1 MADDREVSGCRRGST
16 EETTW
21 EQQESV
27 LSDHSG
33 HSADMTPEEV
43 EYSTREAKIGTVEL
57 FSVPIVCL
65 LIEDKERLCLAQIS
79 NTLLRDFSYNE
90 IHNRRVALG
99 ITCLQCTPV
108 QLEILRR
115 TGAMPVSSRRCG
127 LITKREAERLV
138 KSFLEEIPP
147 PRLPDNFSFNVYHS
161 CGWGCQGQFIPSRYN
176 SSRAKCIKCAF
187 CNAYFSPN
195 KFIFHYHK
203 SPNSTY
209 RHPDAANFNSWRR
222 HLLLT
227 DPDPT
232 EKLLHSWEDVK
243 SMFNGGCRKKMST
256 CSTKLPGHSVKPYKI
271 DQSYSPSSL
280 SSMARYEGTSHGPM
294 KVPERAHPAFN
305 LGSQSGTS
313 SIGSYGEML
322 RSFSMHYNPWWKPWY
337 VPNSQVVPV
346 DNSNFML
353 PFNMQENRDVYPNT
367 DELKG
372 RKPRLLPTPT
382 ESATSSACATEKR
395 SVHTDAFNIASIIG
409 NKKPELTYD
418 HDWKYPVSA
427 HEDTRYDARSP
438 TGYDKLERK
447 RKGDNPHRID
457 LEHNR
462 SYASKGIDECIR
474 TKSMK
479 TVPQVTDTETVKPAD
494 GKEEDVDVLSL
505 DEKEMVSFTM
515 DQLQSILTHAKDM
528 RKNTTAG
535 KKAEATVTTDEMEAT
550 KSRPPTAERR

>member
-1 MADDREVSGCRRGST
+1 
-16 EETTW
+16 
-21 EQQESV
+21 
-27 LSDHSG
+27 
-33 HSADMTPEEV
+33 MTPEEV
-43 EYSTREAKIGTVEL
+43 EYNSREAKIGTVEL

-65 LIEDKERLCLAQIS
+65 HIDDKERLCLAQIS

-147 PRLPDNFSFNVYHS
+147 PRLPDNFSFNVYHT

-203 SPNSTY
+203 SPTSTY

-227 DPDPT
+227 DPDPS

-256 CSTKLPGHSVKPYKI
+256 CTTKIPSHTVKPFKMEQNY
-271 DQSYSPSSL
+271 DSSSL
-280 SSMARYEGTSHGPM
+280 SPIVRYEGTSAGSL

-305 LGSQSGTS
+305 LGQSGS
-313 SIGSYGEML
+313 GSIGSYGDML

-337 VPNSQVVPV
+337 LHNNQVLPV
-346 DNSNFML
+346 ENSNFML
-353 PFNMQENRDVYPNT
+353 PFNMQESRGDAYHHMDETKNR
-367 DELKG
+367 KQ
-372 RKPRLLPTPT
+372 
-382 ESATSSACATEKR
+382 R
-395 SVHTDAFNIASIIG
+395 SVTPPVELTTANTCAAEKKSAHAEGFNIASIIG
-409 NKKPELTYD
+409 NKKSDSSYD
-418 HDWKYPVSA
+418 GWQYTIRS
-427 HEDTRYDARSP
+427 EDEVACDVRPCTANE
-438 TGYDKLERK
+438 KMERK
-447 RKGDNPHRID
+447 RKGDNPHRMEID
-457 LEHNR
+457 NDRR
-462 SYASKGIDECIR
+462 STSRGIDERIR
-474 TKSMK
+474 AKS
-479 TVPQVTDTETVKPAD
+479 
-494 GKEEDVDVLSL
+494 
-505 DEKEMVSFTM
+505 
-515 DQLQSILTHAKDM
+515 
-528 RKNTTAG
+528 R
-535 KKAEATVTTDEMEAT
+535 KKASQVNMI
-550 KSRPPTAERR
+550 S

>member
-1 MADDREVSGCRRGST
+1 MFSIFKSIVLRKVTSFYFYILENM
-16 EETTW
+16 W
-21 EQQESV
+21 EHQDAS

-33 HSADMTPEEV
+33 TSTDMTPEEV
-43 EYSTREAKIGTVEL
+43 EYNSREAKIGTVEL
-57 FSVPIVCL
+57 FGVPIVCL
-65 LIEDKERLCLAQIS
+65 HIDDKERLCLAQIS

-176 SSRAKCIKCAF
+176 SSRAKCIKCDF

-203 SPNSTY
+203 SPTSTY

-227 DPDPT
+227 EPDPS

-256 CSTKLPGHSVKPYKI
+256 CSTKLPSHSVKPLKI
-271 DQSYSPSSL
+271 DQNYSPPSL
-280 SSMARYEGTSHGPM
+280 SSMVRYEGPNHSSM

-305 LGSQSGTS
+305 LGQSGSS

-337 VPNSQVVPV
+337 IPNNQVVPI

-353 PFNMQENRDVYPNT
+353 PFNMQENRGDTYPNM
-367 DELKG
+367 DEIKG
-372 RKPRLLPTPT
+372 RKQRSPIEL
-382 ESATSSACATEKR
+382 ATSSTCATEKR
-395 SVHTDAFNIASIIG
+395 SAHTDGFNIASIIG
-409 NKKPELTYD
+409 NKKKETAYD
-418 HDWKYPVSA
+418 HGWQYPVSSA
-427 HEDTRYDARSP
+427 EGTRCETRPS
-438 TGYDKLERK
+438 TGNEKLERK
-447 RKGDNPHRID
+447 RKGDNPHRIE
-457 LEHNR
+457 LEDGR
-462 SYASKGIDECIR
+462 SYTPKGVDERIR
-474 TKSMK
+474 AKSRK
-479 TVPQVTDTETVKPAD
+479 RAPQTTDVETETPGD
-494 GKEEDVDVLSL
+494 GKGML
-505 DEKEMVSFTM
+505 
-515 DQLQSILTHAKDM
+515 
-528 RKNTTAG
+528 
-535 KKAEATVTTDEMEAT
+535 
-550 KSRPPTAERR
+550 KSYV